1 MYWRILNN
9 YERFIISM
17 IDKSQVSW
25 MNKDGFKRRL
35 NRIFNSRIRMPM
47 MVFIP
52 EKTQLLEIIH
62 SSTPESYAIIKL
74 SHSKGHEETIDI
86 YEFDRDNGCE
96 IWVETLEGYVPESG
110 KLSDLR
116 QWLERTDLSNTFLV
130 LENFGWFP
138 KDHQRLL
145 YNIMDPDP
153 KTIPYRFPISTKCIF
168 MGTYSVNGDKI
179 LVERGFAHRKVMA
192 YCFYDEHDQYPI
204 D

>member
-1 MYWRILNN
+1 
-9 YERFIISM
+9 M
-17 IDKSQVSW
+17 IDKNKVSW
-25 MNKDGFKRRL
+25 MNKDMFKRDL
-35 NRIFNSRIRMPM
+35 NWIFKSRMRMPR

-52 EKTQLLEIIH
+52 EKTELFEIIH

-74 SHSKGHEETIDI
+74 SHSKGHEEYIDI

-96 IWVETLEGYVPESG
+96 IWVETLKGYVPESG
-110 KLSDLR
+110 ELSELR

-138 KDHQRLL
+138 KEHQRLL

-153 KTIPYRFPISTKCIF
+153 SRIFPISTKCIF

-179 LVERGFAHRKVMA
+179 LVERGFAHRKVMS
-192 YCFYDEHDQYPI
+192 YCYYDEHYQYPI